1 MSAQLTSEVGAVLT
15 WPIIY
20 PIQEKCAPMMG
31 RRGQRP
37 RTWECVVRPASLR
50 ALIPH
55 VCGMAQRVV
64 SASHVFLFKAH
75 FPTAMNTLT
84 LFYPDPRGD
93 PAQQQDVSI
102 NVPGGER

>member
-1 MSAQLTSEVGAVLT
+1 
-15 WPIIY
+15 
-20 PIQEKCAPMMG
+20 MMG

-84 LFYPDPRGD
+84 LFLIIHFGF
-93 PAQQQDVSI
+93 QGGQQDVSRI
-102 NVPGGER
+102 VPGASWFDEP